1 MSPLLADLAGKSFL
15 ITGASSGIGAAT
27 ARLLGR
33 AGAQLTLTARRADL
47 LENVAAEVR
56 AAGGQAW
63 ACPADITV
71 EAEHTRLVDA
81 AVAQF
86 GRLDGAFNNAGVLG
100 RAGPL
105 HTLSTADFAEVML
118 ANVQAM
124 FWAMKA
130 QIPVLRAQGGGAI
143 VNTASVVAQVGFANS
158 AIYTA
163 SKHAVLGLTRS
174 AALENFAHGVRIN
187 ADHRSQSRSHA
198 AHDAASSRGQFTVTT
213 LALRRTSTRIA
224 RDTGGELVSVA
235 GSCSTGGGRF
245 SATNSFR
252 GAGNRESACSRIQ
265 R

>member
-71 EAEHTRLVDA
+71 EAEHARLVDA
-81 AVAQF
+81 AVARF

-187 ADHRSQSRSHA
+187 AVNPGPIVTPMAEQGFGGRENLEAVLQTTPAGRPGQPEEVAGLVAFLLSA
-198 AHDAASSRGQFTVTT
+198 AASYVSGQGVTVDGGFTV
-213 LALRRTSTRIA
+213 A
-224 RDTGGELVSVA
+224 
-235 GSCSTGGGRF
+235 
-245 SATNSFR
+245 
-252 GAGNRESACSRIQ
+252 
-265 R
+265 